1 MAEPRPLVPLENIF
15 AEIPEVSAL
24 VLAHCR
30 GDILQTLENLRRS
43 GRPLLINE
51 YLNFINQS
59 HEDAKKIYS
68 SEKIKARDNIKS
80 ASDLPQCFEITKTYQ
95 NTPVFFSVMTDLL
108 EVCIE
113 HFLSPVNTVSSP
125 VNTVS
130 SPVNTMVDMRLLL
143 ETYDWKQLCQHI
155 ELYQEFRVIVNE
167 FLVYVL
173 NLVTDDTLVFFQ
185 IVRTQ
190 GGITKK
196 EYFDQNRRIFANM
209 GNAGFVHCI
218 WRVCQ
223 YHSTDIPLQ
232 AKLLDILYKL
242 IKSPCVRHVRDVLK
256 TPGNM
261 RIIENILANMDGG
274 VPLSKQRSIFE
285 ICAANY
291 ASLVNVMFLSDT
303 LFTEHEEIQVIAGVH
318 TFIARCL
325 PLQIMTNKTL
335 LTLLHIIGN
344 RVRESTLRQLTDAQ
358 IDFLC
363 SDELIRD
370 MAEARLSVSNLIYR
384 AFAAQ
389 ERYDTTNIDALFKMY
404 HV

>member
-15 AEIPEVSAL
+15 AKIPEVSGL
-24 VLAHCR
+24 VLGHCR

-68 SEKIKARDNIKS
+68 SEKIKARVNIKS

-95 NTPVFFSVMTDLL
+95 NTPFFFFVMTDLL
-108 EVCIE
+108 EICFE
-113 HFLSPVNTVSSP
+113 HFLSSVKTVS
-125 VNTVS
+125 NA
-130 SPVNTMVDMRLLL
+130 VNTMIDMRLLL

-167 FLVYVL
+167 FLDYVL
-173 NLVTDDTLVFFQ
+173 HLVTDDTLVCFQ
-185 IVRTQ
+185 IVRVHVDFTEN
-190 GGITKK
+190 

-209 GNAGFVHCI
+209 GNAGFVQCI

-242 IKSPCVRHVRDVLK
+242 IKSPCVHHVRDVLK
-256 TPGNM
+256 TPGSM
-261 RIIENILANMDGG
+261 RMIENILANTDSG
-274 VPLSKQRSIFE
+274 VSLSKQKGIFDN
-285 ICAANY
+285 CAANY
-291 ASLVNVMFLSDT
+291 ASLVNMMFLSDT
-303 LFTEHEEIQVIAGVH
+303 LFTEHEEIKVIAGVH

-325 PLQIMTNKTL
+325 PLQIMTDKTL
-335 LTLLHIIGN
+335 ITLLHIIGN
-344 RVRESTLRQLTDAQ
+344 RARESTLRQLTDAQ

-363 SDELIRD
+363 ANELIISLP
-370 MAEARLSVSNLIYR
+370 EARLSVSNLIYR

-389 ERYDTTNIDALFKMY
+389 ERYDTAGINILFRM
-404 HV
+404 